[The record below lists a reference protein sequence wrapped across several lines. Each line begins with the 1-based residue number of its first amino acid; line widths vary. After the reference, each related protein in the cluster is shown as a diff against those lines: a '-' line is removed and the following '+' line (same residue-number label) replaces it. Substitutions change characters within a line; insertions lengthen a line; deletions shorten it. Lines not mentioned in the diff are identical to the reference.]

1 VSESE
6 GRALPKRPLGRE
18 FYTIGEVCQQLGI
31 KAHVLRYWE
40 TQFPELAP
48 AKNRAGNRL
57 YRPRDVETIAL
68 IQSLVHGE
76 RFTIAGARR
85 RLKELREGAPETAA
99 PTPTDSPAALKRS
112 TLAALRAEIEG
123 IAASLEIGR
132 ADD

>member
-1 VSESE
+1 VSGEE
-6 GRALPKRPLGRE
+6 ARALPRRPPGRE
-18 FYTIGEVCQQLGI
+18 YYTIGEVCQQLGI

-48 AKNRAGNRL
+48 TKNRAGNRL
-57 YRPRDVETIAL
+57 YRPRDIETIAL

-85 RLKELREGAPETAA
+85 RLKELREGAAPSAA
-99 PTPTDSPAALKRS
+99 PDAVESPAALRRS

-123 IAASLEIGR
+123 IAAGLEIGR
-132 ADD
+132 AND

>member
-1 VSESE
+1 V
-6 GRALPKRPLGRE
+6 GRALPRRPPGRE
-18 FYTIGEVCQQLGI
+18 YYTIGEVCQQLGI

-48 AKNRAGNRL
+48 TKNRSGNRL
-57 YRPRDVETIAL
+57 YRPRDIETIAL

-85 RLKELREGAPETAA
+85 RLKELREGTTPAAA
-99 PTPTDSPAALKRS
+99 PDSIESPAALKRS

-123 IAASLEIGR
+123 IAAALEIGR
-132 ADD
+132 AND

>member
-1 VSESE
+1 VTEAASR
-6 GRALPKRPLGRE
+6 GLPRRPPGRE
-18 FYTIGEVCQQLGI
+18 YYTIGEVCQQLGI
-31 KAHVLRYWE
+31 KPHVLRYWE

-48 AKNRAGNRL
+48 VKNRAGNRL
-57 YRPRDVETIAL
+57 YRPRDIETIAL

-85 RLKELREGAPETAA
+85 RLKELREGAPEAAA
-99 PTPTDSPAALKRS
+99 PTPTDTPAALKRS

-132 ADD
+132 SDG